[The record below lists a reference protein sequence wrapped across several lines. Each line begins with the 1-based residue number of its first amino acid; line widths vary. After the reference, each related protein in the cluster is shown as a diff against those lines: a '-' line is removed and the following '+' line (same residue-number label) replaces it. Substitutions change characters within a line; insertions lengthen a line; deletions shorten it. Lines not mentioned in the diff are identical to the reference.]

1 MTRRRAAW
9 LATGAAAVLCVFVT
23 APTAA
28 AAPQNPGVVVED
40 GVTQPVFGYADAIRE
55 RVWVEADFDTDLDGV
70 NDQIA
75 LDIIRPALSDLSIKV
90 PVIMDASPYYS
101 TLGRGNESELKRD
114 LDGDGLL
121 DRWPLFYDNY
131 FVPRGYAVVLLDMVG
146 TNNSTGCPVTGGK
159 PDHLSA
165 VVGIDWLN
173 GRRKGYDKDGNEVVA
188 DWHNGRTGMI
198 GKSYDGTLANGAA
211 STGVEGLSTIVPISA
226 ISSWYDYTRSNGV
239 VTRGNSYPSSLS
251 NTVTDPARR
260 AHCAAVRATLA
271 ATDGDEIGRLHAVLG
286 RAGLQPRRRQRAGER
301 LRRARAPGRQRHARP
316 LLQVVGRAPVA
327 RGQARSG

>member
-1 MTRRRAAW
+1 MKTRRATW
-9 LATGAAAVLCVFVT
+9 LVIAAAAVLGVLVA

-28 AAPQNPGVVVED
+28 AAPPNPGIVVEN
-40 GVTQPVFGYADAIRE
+40 GVTQPAFGYADAIRE

-70 NDQIA
+70 SDQIA
-75 LDIIRPALSDLSIKV
+75 LDIMRPALSDLSIKV

-101 TLGRGNESELKRD
+101 TLGRGNESELKSD
-114 LDGDGLL
+114 TDGDGLL

-146 TNNSTGCPVTGGK
+146 TNNSTGCPVTGGT

-188 DWHNGRTGMI
+188 DWHNGLTGMI

-211 STGVEGLSTIVPISA
+211 STGVEGLTTIVPISA

-239 VTRGNSYPSSLS
+239 ITRGNSYPSSLS
-251 NTVTDPARR
+251 NTVTEPGSPRVLRSGPRDDGCDRRGRDRATTRRSGASGTTTPTPGTCRR
-260 AHCAAVRATLA
+260 ASSSCTGCRT
-271 ATDGDEIGRLHAVLG
+271 TT
-286 RAGLQPRRRQRAGER
+286 
-301 LRRARAPGRQRHARP
+301 
-316 LLQVVGRAPVA
+316 
-327 RGQARSG
+327 

>member
-1 MTRRRAAW
+1 
-9 LATGAAAVLCVFVT
+9 
-23 APTAA
+23 
-28 AAPQNPGVVVED
+28 
-40 GVTQPVFGYADAIRE
+40 
-55 RVWVEADFDTDLDGV
+55 
-70 NDQIA
+70 
-75 LDIIRPALSDLSIKV
+75 
-90 PVIMDASPYYS
+90 MDASPYYS

-146 TNNSTGCPVTGGK
+146 TNNSTGCPVTGGR

-173 GRRKGYDKDGNEVVA
+173 GRRKGYDADGNEVVA

-239 VTRGNSYPSSLS
+239 VTRGNSYPSFLS
-251 NTVTDPARR
+251 NTVTEPGAARALRRRPRDARR
-260 AHCAAVRATLA
+260 DRR
-271 ATDGDEIGRLHAVLG
+271 GRERRLHAVLG
-286 RAGLQPRRRQRAGER
+286 RARLQPRRRQRAGER

-316 LLQVVGRAPVA
+316 LLQVVGRAPVE
-327 RGQARSG
+327 RGRRSSG